1 MSARPQ
7 ATALAAI
14 GLLRPRTATRRG
26 GVYFL
31 TRAANGAL
39 ALAHVW
45 AVGHALGS
53 DQAGRFFM
61 LWTSAWLLS
70 VAIRFGSDGVVARA
84 LAEADAARR
93 PPASLGGVLLVGLAV
108 AALLFWP
115 LTLLLRP
122 PDSPPALA
130 ALAVLAVAWAGTGFF
145 ASVLKARARAD
156 LAGWVQNVVW
166 SLPPT
171 LVALLASPLAIDSLL
186 GLAAATAA
194 AALLALLAAAAITA
208 RSLGA
213 NLALLLVDP
222 RRERVAV
229 RRDEIGAALLTTLA
243 EVYVWLPVLIGA
255 VVGVSGA
262 AAAGLFAATRIA
274 GVFSWGYQ
282 AVVATLVPSLAAS
295 VARCDPRRARRLI
308 AQGAL
313 GGLVVTLPICL
324 VGAIAA
330 GPILAVF
337 SSDYAPWRTTLMLLI
352 AARLLDAAAGPQ
364 GELILVGRKTWVGAT
379 ALASSCAIGTA
390 MALLTH
396 SLLGEQAIGL
406 GAFAAFAFANVSQML
421 YVRRWVGNWRPGVES
436 SRSGSGVAP
445 ATGDPTTGDPT
456 ASAPAADARAADA
469 PSTGAPAT
477 GAPAAEARATGAPA
491 RRALR
496 RAPELAAAL
505 AIGFLAVAVARPPH
519 DAGGV
524 LLCAA
529 MVLLLVGSSL
539 LLAARCFGLRGAL
552 LSPLGVA
559 ALMVAL
565 VFALRPAAL
574 ALAPSDAAYPLLWLG
589 FDFAEL
595 GRTAALGALAF
606 FGFGVAFAASW
617 LALRKRGGAAGGGG
631 GEDARGALSRPA
643 NDAATGPP
651 LSERRLVGAL
661 GGALAVGTTLWAILF
676 FRNGG
681 FAALLDDPSRL
692 HLNQF
697 GGGHYVFGFALC
709 LGATLVAVQAW
720 RERPTPCRLLLV
732 GTAGTVA
739 LAASVALQ
747 TRGQLLATG
756 FAALALVASRGTITR
771 SRALPLA
778 LAGVLLLA
786 GFAWMR
792 SVRELAQTLPV
803 REAVSQSLHGNPL
816 LDATRDFVE
825 FDHLV
830 VLEQLVPGELRRLH
844 GRSLAQAPLAFLPRR
859 LYPDKPLPLD
869 FELARAAMG
878 TSARAGTPFTLAGE
892 LYWNFG
898 WPAACALLVAVG
910 ALSGAGWA
918 LLGRRRGRR
927 PELVR
932 AIAFGYS
939 YLLLTRPLGAMLLTT
954 GLAVAAGWIVVTAAE
969 RGVRPKT
976 LWRMRSSPRA

>member
-7 ATALAAI
+7 ATALASI
-14 GLLRPRTATRRG
+14 GLLLPRTATRRG

-53 DQAGRFFM
+53 EQAGHFFM

-70 VAIRFGSDGVVARA
+70 VAVRFGSDGVVARA

-93 PPASLGGVLLVGLAV
+93 PPASLGGVLIVGLAV

-115 LTLLLRP
+115 LTSLVGA
-122 PDSPPALA
+122 PDSPAALA

-229 RRDEIGAALLTTLA
+229 RRDEIGAAVLTTLA

-313 GGLVVTLPICL
+313 GGLIVTLPICL
-324 VGAIAA
+324 VGAVAA

-390 MALLTH
+390 TALLTH

-436 SRSGSGVAP
+436 SRSGSGVAS
-445 ATGDPTTGDPT
+445 ATGDPTTGDP
-456 ASAPAADARAADA
+456 AM
-469 PSTGAPAT
+469 
-477 GAPAAEARATGAPA
+477 EARATGAA
-491 RRALR
+491 AHRALR

-505 AIGFLAVAVARPPH
+505 ALGFLTASVARPPR

-539 LLAARCFGLRGAL
+539 LLAARCFGLRDAL

-595 GRTAALGALAF
+595 GRTAALGTLAF
-606 FGFGVAFAASW
+606 FGFGVAFAGSW
-617 LALRKRGGAAGGGG
+617 LALRERGGAAGGGG
-631 GEDARGALSRPA
+631 GGGEGARGALSRPA

-661 GGALAVGTTLWAILF
+661 GGALAVGTALWAILF

-720 RERPTPCRLLLV
+720 RERPTPRRLLLV
-732 GTAGTVA
+732 GTASAVA

-756 FAALALVASRGTITR
+756 VAALALVASRGTITR

-792 SVRELAQTLPV
+792 SVRELAQTLPL
-803 REAVSQSLHGNPL
+803 REAVAQSLHGNPL

-830 VLEQLVPGELRRLH
+830 VLEQLVPSELRRLG

-859 LYPDKPLPLD
+859 LYPEKPLPID
-869 FELARAAMG
+869 FELARATMG

-898 WPAACALLVAVG
+898 WPAACTLLVAVG
-910 ALSGAGWA
+910 ALGGAGWG
-918 LLGRRRGRR
+918 LLRRRHGRR

-954 GLAVAAGWIVVTAAE
+954 GLAVAAAWIVVTAAE